1 MLTPPDTRHTMAQQA
16 CMATAAW
23 TSPGGRWTRARDD
36 DRGPHHRL
44 NPTATHRPLRPP
56 RASTSSSSP
65 SSSATFVPDPTLAAS
80 IDAVTRAC
88 DLLLDIGSNVRSH
101 TKDDDTPVTVAD
113 LACQALITQALRK
126 SLGDDTVVIGE
137 EDDAVCIVDN
147 TTSAAV
153 AAAVERHGGDGAT
166 AVDALAQRVCVDDEA
181 LDALSMRTRNGTRN
195 RHTEAS
201 KTDPPYFVLDPI
213 DGTKAFVR
221 GIDDPRRPQ
230 CVVGLALVD
239 PQTMAPTLGVMGLP
253 YWRGEPLG
261 PNEGIGI
268 VVAASA
274 GKGCWYKPLFSGD
287 GDAGWRRTNVTQVSN
302 VQDAIVVVSEHENL
316 AELPIGLALSSR
328 KFGGESQSPD
338 SFRMGCGSLCKYAAV
353 ALNVAQVFVQ
363 HPPVDY
369 ALKGKRSHVWDHAA
383 GMACCVEAG
392 AAVTDLNGGAVK
404 LGDGEYEVRAFEP
417 GGGGILV
424 AASGIHARCLELYT
438 RGTSAGKS

>member
-16 CMATAAW
+16 CMATAR
-23 TSPGGRWTRARDD
+23 TSPGGGWTRARND
-36 DRGPHHRL
+36 DRGPRHRL
-44 NPTATHRPLRPP
+44 NPTATHTRPLRPP

-268 VVAASA
+268 VVAAAA

-287 GDAGWRRTNVTQVSN
+287 GDAGWRRTNVTSLRD

>member
-1 MLTPPDTRHTMAQQA
+1 M
-16 CMATAAW
+16 
-23 TSPGGRWTRARDD
+23 
-36 DRGPHHRL
+36 
-44 NPTATHRPLRPP
+44 
-56 RASTSSSSP
+56 
-65 SSSATFVPDPTLAAS
+65 
-80 IDAVTRAC
+80 
-88 DLLLDIGSNVRSH
+88 
-101 TKDDDTPVTVAD
+101 
-113 LACQALITQALRK
+113 
-126 SLGDDTVVIGE
+126 
-137 EDDAVCIVDN
+137 
-147 TTSAAV
+147 
-153 AAAVERHGGDGAT
+153 
-166 AVDALAQRVCVDDEA
+166 
-181 LDALSMRTRNGTRN
+181 
-195 RHTEAS
+195 
-201 KTDPPYFVLDPI
+201 
-213 DGTKAFVR
+213 
-221 GIDDPRRPQ
+221 
-230 CVVGLALVD
+230 
-239 PQTMAPTLGVMGLP
+239 
-253 YWRGEPLG
+253 G

>member
-1 MLTPPDTRHTMAQQA
+1 M
-16 CMATAAW
+16 
-23 TSPGGRWTRARDD
+23 
-36 DRGPHHRL
+36 
-44 NPTATHRPLRPP
+44 
-56 RASTSSSSP
+56 
-65 SSSATFVPDPTLAAS
+65 
-80 IDAVTRAC
+80 
-88 DLLLDIGSNVRSH
+88 
-101 TKDDDTPVTVAD
+101 
-113 LACQALITQALRK
+113 
-126 SLGDDTVVIGE
+126 
-137 EDDAVCIVDN
+137 
-147 TTSAAV
+147 
-153 AAAVERHGGDGAT
+153 
-166 AVDALAQRVCVDDEA
+166 
-181 LDALSMRTRNGTRN
+181 
-195 RHTEAS
+195 
-201 KTDPPYFVLDPI
+201 
-213 DGTKAFVR
+213 
-221 GIDDPRRPQ
+221 
-230 CVVGLALVD
+230 
-239 PQTMAPTLGVMGLP
+239 
-253 YWRGEPLG
+253 G

-363 HPPVDY
+363 HPPADY

-383 GMACCVEAG
+383 GIACCAEAG